1 MVNYT
6 PGNILWEDGL
16 VGDEH
21 QPIWRRAA
29 THTLHTSLILKA
41 SLEEHLHQET
51 GLLLADN
58 EALLQLEME
67 GSLLRMSEIAH
78 RLILSRGGTTKVVD
92 RLEEMGLVER
102 RPDPDDRRATI
113 VSITAAGRMAR
124 AEARRV
130 IDSILEEMWAAH
142 LTDAEAELLVA
153 IMDRV
158 AKANRDGG

>member
-1 MVNYT
+1 M
-6 PGNILWEDGL
+6 WEDGV

-41 SLEEHLHQET
+41 SLEERLQQQT
-51 GLLLADN
+51 GLLLADS

-102 RPDPDDRRATI
+102 QPDPDDRRATI
-113 VSITAAGRMAR
+113 VSITDAGRKAR
-124 AEARRV
+124 AAARRV
-130 IDSILEEMWAAH
+130 IDAILEEMWAAH
-142 LTDAEAELLVA
+142 LTDEEARLLVD

-158 AKANRDGG
+158 ATANRGEGH

>member
-1 MVNYT
+1 M
-6 PGNILWEDGL
+6 WEDGA

-41 SLEEHLHQET
+41 SLEERLHQET

-58 EALLQLEME
+58 EALLHLETE

-78 RLILSRGGTTKVVD
+78 RLILSRGGTTKVID

-102 RPDPDDRRATI
+102 RPDPADRRATI
-113 VSITAAGRMAR
+113 VSITAAGREAR
-124 AEARRV
+124 AGARRV

-142 LTDAEAELLVA
+142 LTDAEAELLVD

-158 AKANRDGG
+158 AKANRGEA

>member
-1 MVNYT
+1 
-6 PGNILWEDGL
+6 

-41 SLEEHLHQET
+41 SLEERLQRET
-51 GLLLADN
+51 GLLLADS
-58 EALLQLEME
+58 EALLHLEME

-102 RPDPDDRRATI
+102 QPDPGDRRATI
-113 VSITAAGRMAR
+113 VSITAAGRKAR
-124 AEARRV
+124 ADARRV
-130 IDSILEEMWAAH
+130 IDAILEEMWAAH
-142 LTDAEAELLVA
+142 LTDEEARLLVD

-158 AKANRDGG
+158 AKANRGEGH

>member
-1 MVNYT
+1 M
-6 PGNILWEDGL
+6 WEDGA
-16 VGDEH
+16 VGDEN

-41 SLEEHLHQET
+41 SLEERLHEHT

-58 EALLQLEME
+58 EALLHLEKE
-67 GSLLRMSEIAH
+67 GSLLRMSEIAQ

-102 RPDPDDRRATI
+102 RADPDDRRATI
-113 VSITAAGRMAR
+113 VSITDAGRNAR
-124 AEARRV
+124 AEARLV

-142 LTDAEAELLVA
+142 LTEEEAELLVD
-153 IMDRV
+153 IMDRI
-158 AKANRDGG
+158 AKANRAEG